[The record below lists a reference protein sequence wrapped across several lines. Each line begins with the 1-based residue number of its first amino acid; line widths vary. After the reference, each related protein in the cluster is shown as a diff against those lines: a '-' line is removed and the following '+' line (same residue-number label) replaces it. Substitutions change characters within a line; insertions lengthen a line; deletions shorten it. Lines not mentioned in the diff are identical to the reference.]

1 MLRLS
6 WALALSLTL
15 SALVGILILTRDLS
29 ITNDLFKDGVAQAKT
44 IDHTTDDA
52 LRGVP
57 NLGPADAAV
66 NQGMP
71 QVVGVIDALTRA
83 DQTLGTLADQLQALV
98 DALASTDAPLAG
110 IIQVGDS
117 AADQANVAAGQ
128 LAQISDTLG
137 KADAQ
142 AQLLGRRLDETLA
155 LGATVDSKLRVA
167 LLLPKV
173 GG

>member
-6 WALALSLTL
+6 WALALSLTV

-52 LRGVP
+52 LQGVSH
-57 NLGPADAAV
+57 LGPADAAV

-71 QVVGVIDALTRA
+71 QVVGVIDSLTRA
-83 DQTLGTLADQLQALV
+83 DHTLGSLADQLQALAG
-98 DALASTDAPLAG
+98 ALTSVDAPLAG
-110 IIQVGDS
+110 IIQLGGSAGDQANA
-117 AADQANVAAGQ
+117 AADQAT
-128 LAQISDTLG
+128 QIADTLG
-137 KADAQ
+137 QADAQ
-142 AQLLGRRLDETLA
+142 AQLLGQRLDQTLS
-155 LGATVDSKLRVA
+155 LSATIDSKLRIA